1 MISHVFVG
9 VTDFQRA
16 FRFYSAF
23 MKELDLLLKFCD
35 AGKPWAAWMAAGH
48 ARPLFIIG
56 APYNGASAAAGNG
69 QMIALLAPSR
79 AAVDSAYGLALQHG
93 GSCEGPPGLRLEY
106 HPHYY
111 GAYFRDADGN
121 KICVCCHDAPPVQA
135 A

>member
-16 FRFYSAF
+16 FRFYSAL
-23 MKELDLLLKFCD
+23 MKELDLQLKFCD
-35 AGKPWAAWMAAGH
+35 ARPWAAWMAAGH

-69 QMIALLAPSR
+69 QMIALLAPTR
-79 AAVDSAYGLALQHG
+79 AAVDAAYGLALQHG

-121 KICVCCHDAPPVQA
+121 KICVCCHEPPSIQTA
-135 A
+135 